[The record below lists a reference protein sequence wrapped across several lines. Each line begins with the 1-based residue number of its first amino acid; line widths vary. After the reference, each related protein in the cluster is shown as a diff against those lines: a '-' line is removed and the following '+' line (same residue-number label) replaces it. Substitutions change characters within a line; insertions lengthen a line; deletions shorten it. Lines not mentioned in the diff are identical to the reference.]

1 MATNA
6 TAPVKKTKLISNY
19 RLTRQKLNLNQAEFW
34 SRLGV
39 TQSGGSRYE
48 SGRNVPKPTQTV
60 IDLAYGTTKS
70 ALKKLAD
77 LRGVSVDELLSSQA
91 K

>member
-1 MATNA
+1 MAT
-6 TAPVKKTKLISNY
+6 KKTTKSTSITDYKTKRVEL
-19 RLTRQKLNLNQAEFW
+19 RLNQSQFW

-48 SGRNVPKPTQTV
+48 SGRTAPKPTQML
-60 IDLAYGTTKS
+60 IDLAFGPAKE
-70 ALKKLAD
+70 ALKRLAD
-77 LRGVSVDELLSSQA
+77 LRGVSVDELVAEVA

>member
-1 MATNA
+1 MAQTKKPA
-6 TAPVKKTKLISNY
+6 TIKNY
-19 RLTRQKLNLNQAEFW
+19 RELRRKMDISQSEFW
-34 SRLGV
+34 NRLGI

-60 IDLAYGTTKS
+60 IDLAYGTTKA
-70 ALKKLAD
+70 ALEKLAA
-77 LRGVSVDELLSSQA
+77 LRGVSVDELIASKS

>member
-1 MATNA
+1 MATA
-6 TAPVKKTKLISNY
+6 KKIQIIKNY
-19 RLTRQKLNLNQAEFW
+19 RDVRRKMDISQSEFW
-34 SRLGV
+34 NRLGI

-48 SGRNVPKPTQTV
+48 SGRNVPKPTQTL

-70 ALKKLAD
+70 ALEKLAA
-77 LRGVSVDELLSSQA
+77 LRGVSVYELLANQA